1 MGLHPSEIVQGY
13 ELARDKALESL
24 AELEVGKIELPPT
37 QQSLKNSITTSLAS
51 KQFGHE
57 DFLADLVSQAAMT
70 VMPKDPSQFNVDNVR
85 VVKIMGGHLFESRV
99 LRGMVFGRQ
108 PEGKFNS
115 NYKFLIML
123 SFLIFTGVARNATKA
138 KVAVFS
144 CGIDISQTETKGTV
158 LLKNA
163 DDMLNFTRGEE
174 QQIEKVRLFLSY
186 KEH

>member
-115 NYKFLIML
+115 NYKFLFML
-123 SFLIFTGVARNATKA
+123 SFLYLQVLQETLQKLKLQFS
-138 KVAVFS
+138 VAVLTFH
-144 CGIDISQTETKGTV
+144 K
-158 LLKNA
+158 LK
-163 DDMLNFTRGEE
+163 R
-174 QQIEKVRLFLSY
+174 
-186 KEH
+186 KEPYY